1 MGESDRFQ
9 EYRMKRQRFTLGQD
23 GNALVWIVI
32 INVVFFL
39 ILLLAQAAYSI
50 YQKPTE
56 LYYSQVGQWFELP
69 GTFDKLGQRPWT
81 ILTSMFSD
89 TAVLRILSNMIW
101 LWAFGSIL
109 QGVAANKRVIPIY
122 LYGGFF
128 GAIVFLLAN
137 TFIPALRQTAGLVGQ
152 MGANAA
158 VVAVAVSTCMFVP
171 NYRFFR
177 MLGGGISIW
186 ILMAVYLLID
196 FAGIATYSAAY
207 SLSHLG
213 GALAGCLFVVFLR
226 RGWDGSKWMNSFY
239 NWLTN
244 LFNPYKKDN
253 RPSVKEKVF
262 YNTGNRTPY
271 SKTSNVTEQ
280 RVDEILD
287 KINQK
292 GYNYLTEDEK
302 NILKRAAEE

>member
-1 MGESDRFQ
+1 MGESDRYQ
-9 EYRMKRQRFTLGQD
+9 EYRIRRQRFRLGQD
-23 GNALVWIVI
+23 GNALMWLFALNI
-32 INVVFFL
+32 VFFL
-39 ILLLAQAAYSI
+39 ILQLLRAGYSVS
-50 YQKPTE
+50 QKTPE
-56 LYYSQVGQWFELP
+56 LYLSQVVQWFELP
-69 GTFDKLGQRPWT
+69 GNFTKLGERPWT
-81 ILTSMFSD
+81 LFTSMFTDIS
-89 TAVLRILSNMIW
+89 VLRILSNMIW
-101 LWAFGSIL
+101 LWAFGSLL

-122 LYGGFF
+122 LYGGLM
-128 GAIVFLLAN
+128 GAIFFLLAN
-137 TFIPALRQTAGLVGQ
+137 AFIPSLRQTAGIVGI

-186 ILMAVYLLID
+186 VLMVVYLAID
-196 FAGIATYSAAY
+196 FVGIATNVAAF

-213 GALAGCLFVVFLR
+213 GALAGCLFVVLLR
-226 RGWDGSKWMNSFY
+226 RGWDGSKWMNRLYDWFI
-239 NWLTN
+239 N
-244 LFNPYKKDN
+244 LFNPYKNKN
-253 RPSVKEKVF
+253 APSVKEKVF
-262 YNTGNRTPY
+262 YNTGNRVPY

>member
-1 MGESDRFQ
+1 MGETERYQ
-9 EYRMKRQRFTLGQD
+9 EYRIKKQRFTLGQD

-39 ILLLAQAAYSI
+39 LLLLAQAAYSI
-50 YQKPTE
+50 YQKPAE

-69 GTFDKLGQRPWT
+69 GTFAKLAQRPWT
-81 ILTSMFSD
+81 IFTAMFTD
-89 TAVLRILSNMIW
+89 TALLRILSNMIW

-122 LYGGFF
+122 LYSGFF

-137 TFIPALRQTAGLVGQ
+137 SFIPSLQQSAGLVGQ

-158 VVAVAVSTCMFVP
+158 VVGVAVSTCMFVP

-196 FAGIATYSAAY
+196 FAGIATYNIAF

-239 NWLTN
+239 NWFIN
-244 LFNPYKKDN
+244 LFNPYKKKN
-253 RPSVKEKVF
+253 AASVKEKVF
-262 YNTGNRTPY
+262 YNTGSRTPY

-280 RVDEILD
+280 RIDEILD

-292 GYNYLTEDEK
+292 GYNYLSDDEK

>member
-1 MGESDRFQ
+1 MGETERYQ
-9 EYRMKRQRFTLGQD
+9 EYRIKKQRFTLGQD

-39 ILLLAQAAYSI
+39 LLLLAQAAYSI
-50 YQKPTE
+50 YQKPAE

-69 GTFDKLGQRPWT
+69 GTFAKLAQRPWT
-81 ILTSMFSD
+81 IFTAMFTD
-89 TAVLRILSNMIW
+89 TALLRILSNMIW

-122 LYGGFF
+122 LYSGFF

-137 TFIPALRQTAGLVGQ
+137 SFIPSLQQSAGLVGQ

-158 VVAVAVSTCMFVP
+158 VVGVAVSTCMFVP

-196 FAGIATYSAAY
+196 FAGIATYNIAF

-226 RGWDGSKWMNSFY
+226 HGWDGSKWMNSFY
-239 NWLTN
+239 NWFIN
-244 LFNPYKKDN
+244 LFNPYKKKN
-253 RPSVKEKVF
+253 GPSIKEKVF
-262 YNTGNRTPY
+262 YNTGSRTPY

-280 RVDEILD
+280 RIDEILD

-292 GYNYLTEDEK
+292 GYNYLSDDEK